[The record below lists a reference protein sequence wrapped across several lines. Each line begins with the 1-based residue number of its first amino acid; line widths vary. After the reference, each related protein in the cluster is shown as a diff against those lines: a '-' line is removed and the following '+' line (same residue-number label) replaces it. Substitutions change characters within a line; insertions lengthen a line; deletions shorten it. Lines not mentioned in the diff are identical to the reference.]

1 MLNIELSKVINGG
14 PSSHADPGLPS
25 VRSKMSQDRKGT
37 AASTA
42 MNFGPFGE
50 ASAASSKR
58 VHGHLESG
66 SDRFT
71 DQITEKIN

>member
-1 MLNIELSKVINGG
+1 M
-14 PSSHADPGLPS
+14 
-25 VRSKMSQDRKGT
+25 T